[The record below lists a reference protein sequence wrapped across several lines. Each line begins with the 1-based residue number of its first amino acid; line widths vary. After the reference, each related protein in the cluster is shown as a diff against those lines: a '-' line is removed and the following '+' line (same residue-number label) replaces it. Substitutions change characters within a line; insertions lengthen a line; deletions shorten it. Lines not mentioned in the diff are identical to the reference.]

1 MSEINVKFKRPALEA
16 DVVVGSFGE
25 LVTLMQAEETT
36 LLKLFGSDMEVIM
49 TALKGDG
56 NTVITEG
63 AVGAVVE
70 GAEAAAGRKSRKS
83 NKAVE
88 TATAPAPIAPPA
100 TTHETQGTAADTG
113 AAGHELQG
121 RVVPK
126 DDGIPESLRRTTPA
140 AAAPPPPPLLPSAP
154 PVVPAAPA
162 APPVGVLAQKVI
174 ADLDNRAKGSPDG
187 GAALADWLAQY
198 SIVVKGATY
207 DEAISTVRLTPDEKL
222 TAIAGALGVA

>member
-16 DVVVGSFGE
+16 DVVVGTFGE
-25 LVTLMQAEETT
+25 LVTLMQAEEST

-49 TALKGDG
+49 TALKGETG
-56 NTVITEG
+56 TVIAEG
-63 AVGAVVE
+63 AIADVVDGE
-70 GAEAAAGRKSRKS
+70 EKKTRKPRGS

-88 TATAPAPIAPPA
+88 TAAAPAPIAPPA
-100 TTHETQGTAADTG
+100 APT
-113 AAGHELQG
+113 
-121 RVVPK
+121 
-126 DDGIPESLRRTTPA
+126 DDGIPESLRRAPPA
-140 AAAPPPPPLLPSAP
+140 PAAPEAAAPPPPPLLPAAP
-154 PVVPAAPA
+154 PVAPAAPA

-174 ADLDNRAKGSPDG
+174 ADLDTRAKNSPDG